1 MSLPLLSAPS
11 PQMQLLFSENDSPLH
26 EKTTNQEAMQFDFTP
41 EDKSSITPPPDIKT
55 TEEPMVVAM
64 MADAALGTAES
75 MEVEEV
81 ALKEASVAEEFEP
94 SVIRKPIRKKGPQ
107 KAKAVK
113 ATPIH
118 KPPVAKRPTGSHESS
133 QHKRVKRTDSVA
145 LDQVSTSAA
154 VVQDPP
160 KLELHENR
168 STVDKETSKKASK
181 NSTNKQKDETVKKE
195 LSVISTLRLDLLILI
210 NV

>member
-1 MSLPLLSAPS
+1 
-11 PQMQLLFSENDSPLH
+11 
-26 EKTTNQEAMQFDFTP
+26 MQFDFTP

-64 MADAALGTAES
+64 MAEPMVVAMMADAASGTAES

-94 SVIRKPIRKKGPQ
+94 SQSIDMNANNQITAQESFEVIAPGSSANNIRKSIRKRGPP

-118 KPPVAKRPTGSHESS
+118 KPPVAKRPTGSYKSS
-133 QHKRVKRTDSVA
+133 QRKRVKRTDSVE
-145 LDQVSTSAA
+145 LDQVSTSDQ
-154 VVQDPP
+154 VQDPP
-160 KLELHENR
+160 KLEVHELPSIYQAR
-168 STVDKETSKKASK
+168 SDTIPEPSQG
-181 NSTNKQKDETVKKE
+181 NLN
-195 LSVISTLRLDLLILI
+195 
-210 NV
+210 